1 MSTNLLREKS
11 HPQNTSH
18 QPHSIRK
25 RSHCQNTNHQPQ
37 VRERSHHHMI
47 ITLDAFYWSL
57 LPLMAN
63 LLQREKS
70 HHQNTSHQPHMTR
83 RRNHSQN
90 TSHQRVKE
98 RSHHQS
104 TSHPTNPQL
113 PTKCIAKSLE
123 IRATAY
129 VSYLLSRCI
138 ELCSCYALVL
148 VFVVICSVAYLY

>member
-18 QPHSIRK
+18 RPHSIRK
-25 RSHCQNTNHQPQ
+25 RNHCQNTNHQPQ

-57 LPLMAN
+57 LPSMAN
-63 LLQREKS
+63 LLRREKS
-70 HHQNTSHQPHMTR
+70 HHQNTS
-83 RRNHSQN
+83 HSQN

-104 TSHPTNPQL
+104 TSPPTNPQL
-113 PTKCIAKSLE
+113 PTKCIAKSFE
-123 IRATAY
+123 IRATHAY
-129 VSYLLSRCI
+129 VSYLLSHCI
-138 ELCSCYALVL
+138 ELCSCYVL
-148 VFVVICSVAYLY
+148 YSF